1 MQRWYLPLSMHAP
14 ANEPTLLFAATPQLL
29 PLTALARW
37 YTNLGGY
44 GNVDPLIDSF
54 SGSTNKEG

>member
-1 MQRWYLPLSMHAP
+1 MHAP
-14 ANEPTLLFAATPQLL
+14 VNEPTLLFAATQQLL

-37 YTNLGGY
+37 YTNMGGY
-44 GNVDPLIDSF
+44 GNVDPFINSF